1 MDALETVLVFCNDD
15 EQPDTAVT
23 TALKIECY
31 DNAPVMVTQN
41 MQLYSEGR
49 KHFTTSGDWN
59 LKSLF
64 GTQRL
69 WLERISIWNGSVHF
83 SDRAVTMIL
92 ANTRVPTN
100 YFYYADGNLVAFTGS
115 AKDSKA
121 ALTRILSEEYV
132 DVDDWGKLA
141 TVVKALSGKV
151 NKVDISDLIK
161 ESNE

>member
-15 EQPDTAVT
+15 EHPDIAVT
-23 TALKIECY
+23 TALKIEHY

-69 WLERISIWNGSVHF
+69 WLERISIWNGSISF
-83 SDRAVTMIL
+83 SDRVVTMIL
-92 ANTRVPTN
+92 SNTRVPTN
-100 YFYYADGNLVAFTGS
+100 YFYYADGNLVAMTGS
-115 AKDSKA
+115 SKYFKA
-121 ALTRILSEEYV
+121 ALARLLSMEYV
-132 DVDDWGKLA
+132 EIDDWDKLV
-141 TVVKALSGKV
+141 TFIKALSGKV